1 MAAKLEDLFNVEEV
15 FTALSN
21 LNRDKALGS
30 DGFSIAFWQFS
41 WDFVKEKIMGFFKE
55 FHENNM
61 FVRRLN
67 STFLVLVPKNEN
79 VVDIKDF
86 RPISLVG
93 GLYKILAKVLANR
106 LKKVMSQ
113 VVLTSQNAF
122 LEG

>member
-1 MAAKLEDLFNVEEV
+1 MAAKLEDPFNVEEV

-41 WDFVKEKIMGFFKE
+41 WDFVKEEIMGFFKE

-61 FVRRLN
+61 FVRSLN
-67 STFLVLVPKNEN
+67 STFLVLVSKNEN

-93 GLYKILAKVLANR
+93 GLYKILAKVLANK
-106 LKKVMSQ
+106 LKKVM
-113 VVLTSQNAF
+113 
-122 LEG
+122 G